1 VLFRTFGL
9 WRLWLRNRLFGRGLR
24 ILVLLPCHRAEIG
37 MQAFEDVNIAL
48 WLKCEVAYSCESNS
62 SVSVE
67 YILTSSD
74 LVPVYPVWDCVYFLP

>member
-1 VLFRTFGL
+1 
-9 WRLWLRNRLFGRGLR
+9 
-24 ILVLLPCHRAEIG
+24 

-74 LVPVYPVWDCVYFLP
+74 LVPVYPVWDGVYFLP